1 MHIVYGGSF
10 NPPTLAH
17 EAIIKKINDL
27 FKPTKI
33 IIMPVG
39 RSYTRK
45 DHQANI
51 DRIKMLELI
60 AKKYKNVEISD
71 YEINNPFNGT
81 IKTLEY
87 LENLYQA
94 KFSFVMGADNL
105 LEIKTWIDYEELLKN
120 YHIICFNRNNLLD
133 KNSVKNI
140 ADSYQAKIDLIPL
153 NKDISSSDIRKDLE
167 LNKNNLSKEIYDYI
181 KTNHLYKEDHE

>member
-1 MHIVYGGSF
+1 MHILYGGSF

-133 KNSVKNI
+133 KNTVKNI

-181 KTNHLYKEDHE
+181 INNHLYKEDHE

>member
-1 MHIVYGGSF
+1 MHILYGVSF

-81 IKTLEY
+81 IKTLE
-87 LENLYQA
+87 
-94 KFSFVMGADNL
+94 
-105 LEIKTWIDYEELLKN
+105 
-120 YHIICFNRNNLLD
+120 
-133 KNSVKNI
+133 
-140 ADSYQAKIDLIPL
+140 
-153 NKDISSSDIRKDLE
+153 
-167 LNKNNLSKEIYDYI
+167 
-181 KTNHLYKEDHE
+181 

>member
-1 MHIVYGGSF
+1 MHILYGGSF

-140 ADSYQAKIDLIPL
+140 ADSYQAKIDL
-153 NKDISSSDIRKDLE
+153 DRKSVVWE
-167 LNKNNLSKEIYDYI
+167 RV
-181 KTNHLYKEDHE
+181 

>member
-1 MHIVYGGSF
+1 MHILYGGSF